1 VTFIDLNNTDNKEI
15 SAMHTLN
22 TLVKHSPSM
31 KSWFVK
37 MSLPLVFLSMI
48 LLAPQ
53 VDASGIA
60 ADSTAVQQDT
70 VNRINSIQRDLTSI
84 RQQTLQANPELAEQ
98 SKQLESKFQ
107 QKADEIGYAPEEFIA
122 KAQEIQK
129 QVQDASLSEEKRSE
143 LIKEFA
149 SAKQTMAEQRQA
161 IMADKELMGMQEK
174 LQQDTFT
181 AMKAQDPKTE
191 QLVEELN
198 NLVETIQ

>member
-1 VTFIDLNNTDNKEI
+1 
-15 SAMHTLN
+15 MHKLN
-22 TLVKHSPSM
+22 TLVKPSPSM

-53 VDASGIA
+53 VNASGIA
-60 ADSTAVQQDT
+60 ADSIVAQRDT

-84 RQQTLQANPELAEQ
+84 RQQTLQANPDLAEQ

-122 KAQEIQK
+122 KAQEIQE
-129 QVQDASLSEEKRSE
+129 QVQDTSLSEEKRSE
-143 LIKEFA
+143 LIKEFTA
-149 SAKQTMAEQRQA
+149 AKQTMAEQRQA
-161 IMADKELMGMQEK
+161 IMADKDLMGMQEK
-174 LQQDTFT
+174 LQQDTFA

-191 QLVEELN
+191 QLVDELN
-198 NLVETIQ
+198 NLIETIQ